1 LTLPVAGFYYGDANM
16 AREGSKR
23 QIAIDVMTAN
33 ADKPMADVLPLIA
46 EAAGLPNLSAAR
58 AYYKNLAENFGVPGK
73 VESAPKAVKQPKAK
87 VAKEPKAKA
96 KAVSVA
102 TTRKARVI
110 ADVAAT
116 GKTADEVEAIRAA
129 NLAKIKAVH
138 ERMIARGDL
147 PNTLNRE
154 IAIESE
160 QPITIDE
167 ELEADR
173 DYPQFLTRDQLD
185 EVLGEL

>member
-1 LTLPVAGFYYGDANM
+1 M

-58 AYYKNLAENFGVPGK
+58 AYYKNLCENFGVPGK
-73 VESAPKAVKQPKAK
+73 VDSAPKAKAAPKAK
-87 VAKEPKAKA
+87 VAKQPKAA
-96 KAVSVA
+96 KAVTVPV
-102 TTRKARVI
+102 TRKARVV
-110 ADVAAT
+110 AEVAAVD
-116 GKTADEVEAIRAA
+116 GKSASDIEAIRAA
-129 NLAKIKAVH
+129 NLAKIREVH
-138 ERMIARGDL
+138 AKMVARGQL
-147 PNTLNRE
+147 PGKAEVVSTPRV
-154 IAIESE
+154 SV
-160 QPITIDE
+160 DD

-173 DYPQFLTRDQLD
+173 DFPEFLTRDQLG